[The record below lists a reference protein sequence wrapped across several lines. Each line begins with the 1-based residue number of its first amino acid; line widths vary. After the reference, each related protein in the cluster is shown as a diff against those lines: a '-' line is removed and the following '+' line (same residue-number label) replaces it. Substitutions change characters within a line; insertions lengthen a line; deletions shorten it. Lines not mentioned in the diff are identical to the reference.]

1 MDVATK
7 NGMAEPAAGF
17 ARTPFAATPH
27 AVVMAVVP
35 EPVVTPEMVMD
46 WLAVRHPVQLPALPV
61 MLMLIGEDV
70 AIEANVLAPVA

>member
-1 MDVATK
+1 M
-7 NGMAEPAAGF
+7 NEGMAEPAAGF

-46 WLAVRHPVQLPALPV
+46 WLEVKHPVQLPAFPV
-61 MLMLIGEDV
+61 ILIEIGVEVLM
-70 AIEANVLAPVA
+70 EANVLTPVA